1 MVKLITRLLLLL
13 IIAAGIAL
21 FLLLTPATAFN
32 GKTKYIY
39 VREGEDAKTQIL
51 RQMDTASIISREG
64 IFTMAANAIGIWKN
78 ITPGRFEIKKDESLF
93 DIIRTFQKNRHQVA
107 SLNIGRVRTR
117 EGLARYIG
125 KNLATD
131 SATAIRLLNDSTYLQ
146 KFGVDTNTLLSII
159 IPGNYTFT
167 WNISLDSVLS
177 RFKATAADF
186 WATGGRVQKA
196 ADMGFSP
203 LQISILASIVEE
215 ETTKDEDKGNI
226 ASVYINRLHKN
237 MALGADPTIKFA
249 LKDFALTRILFGHL
263 TVSSPYNTYTHKGLP
278 PGPICTPT
286 RTTIDAVLNAPA
298 TNYLYFVAKTDFS
311 DTHHFS
317 ATFEEHEKYAQAYR
331 KALDSLAEKK
341 QLEAK

>member
-1 MVKLITRLLLLL
+1 MRKLIIRLLLLL
-13 IIAAGIAL
+13 IIAGGIAL
-21 FLLLTPATAFN
+21 FLLFTPATTFN
-32 GKTKYIY
+32 SRTKYIY
-39 VREGEDAKTQIL
+39 VQQGEDAKTQIL
-51 RQMDTASIISREG
+51 KQIDTASIISREG
-64 IFTMAANAIGIWKN
+64 IFTIAANAMGIWKN
-78 ITPGRFEIKKDESLF
+78 ITPGRFEIKKGESLF
-93 DIIRTFQKNRHQVA
+93 NVIRTFQKNRHQLVQ
-107 SLNIGRVRTR
+107 LNIGRVRTR

-125 KNLATD
+125 KNLAVD
-131 SATAIRLLNDSTYLQ
+131 SATVIRQLNDSAYLQ
-146 KFGVDTNTLLSII
+146 KFGVDTNTLLYII

-167 WNISLDSVLS
+167 WNTTLDSVLS
-177 RFKATAADF
+177 RFKDEADVF

-203 LQISILASIVEE
+203 LEISIIASIVEE

-249 LKDFALTRILFGHL
+249 LKDFALTRILYGHL
-263 TVSSPYNTYTHKGLP
+263 TVNSPYNTYTHKGLP

-286 RTTIDAVLNAPA
+286 RNTIDAVLNAPT

-331 KALDSLAEKK
+331 KALDSLAERK